1 MKKVLKWIAS
11 VLGGLVFLVIVVA
24 LIGVVLGNSHL
35 LRTYKI
41 QAEAIIILSD
51 AASIAQ
57 GKHIV
62 NSVCTGCHGNDLSGG
77 VAVFNAPPLGHIES
91 ANLTPGQGGKG
102 GTYTD
107 ANWVLSIRHGIDEEG
122 KSVLIMPSPMF
133 YYFNDQ
139 NLADIIA
146 YLKTVPPVDKEVP
159 EHTLTS
165 FGKILMGLGQLNGLI
180 SAENID
186 QTGPRPA
193 VVQPGVSVAY
203 GDYIVK
209 TSDCRGCHRPDLA
222 GAKNNDPK
230 GSLFPT

>member
-1 MKKVLKWIAS
+1 
-11 VLGGLVFLVIVVA
+11 LGGRVFLVIVVA
-24 LIGVVLGNSHL
+24 LIGIVLGNSRL

-41 QAEAIIILSD
+41 QAEAIIIPSD
-51 AASIAQ
+51 ASSIAQ

-77 VAVFNAPPLGHIES
+77 VAVFDAPPLGHIES

-139 NLADIIA
+139 DLAAI
-146 YLKTVPPVDKEVP
+146 KTGALPNGK
-159 EHTLTS
+159 TLTDAMPWKVFS
-165 FGKILMGLGQLNGLI
+165 TLTDDEIKAAWM
-180 SAENID
+180 
-186 QTGPRPA
+186 
-193 VVQPGVSVAY
+193 
-203 GDYIVK
+203 YIHSLPVMP
-209 TSDCRGCHRPDLA
+209 T
-222 GAKNNDPK
+222 PK
-230 GSLFPT
+230 Q